1 MEFPVISCN
10 KIYKSKKIT
19 YSYDSTDEKIIETIK
34 KNSMIPPLSYIE
46 RCIENLM
53 EHEEDKRPLVN
64 IPNFGAVG
72 SKNDLHGSKSYMNV
86 YDDILANSDEYL
98 SSFSQSRL
106 KTEILNSFPYN
117 CIPNNFE
124 TFINTIDQME
134 NEPLLTSN
142 AKDTHVLPQ
151 QFKKSFKENY
161 IKITSYNNLPAIK
174 EENLKLKSSREHY
187 INLHDKFKTLVGCM
201 DNEENYN
208 NEIKNPSKPKTKG
221 RPKKRVYNKKSRK

>member
-1 MEFPVISCN
+1 MQIDNDNAEMQ
-10 KIYKSKKIT
+10 
-19 YSYDSTDEKIIETIK
+19 D
-34 KNSMIPPLSYIE
+34 NSNN
-46 RCIENLM
+46 IENIKN
-53 EHEEDKRPLVN
+53 ENDSYNKFE
-64 IPNFGAVG
+64 
-72 SKNDLHGSKSYMNV
+72 SKNDNDSKDVKIQLTLSTTWKTLE
-86 YDDILANSDEYL
+86 DATTNSDEYL

-142 AKDTHVLPQ
+142 AKDTHVPPQ
-151 QFKKSFKENY
+151 RFKKSFKENY

-187 INLHDKFKTLVGCM
+187 INLHDKFKTLVGCVN
-201 DNEENYN
+201 NEENYN
-208 NEIKNPSKPKTKG
+208 KLMKKFNEAYLYLKEEKEEKEISDSEIKNPSKPKTKG